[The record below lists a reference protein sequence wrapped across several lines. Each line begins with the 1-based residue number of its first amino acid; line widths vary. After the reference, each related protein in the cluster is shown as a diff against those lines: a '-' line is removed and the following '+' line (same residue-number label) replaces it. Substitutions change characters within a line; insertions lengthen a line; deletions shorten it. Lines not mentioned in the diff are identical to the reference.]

1 MKKTLITSL
10 VLMIMAGTSL
20 AQTPP
25 PSPRPDT
32 KSPAASEKSQL
43 FQVVLVV
50 GSTAGTESVQDLPK
64 NAAKAIDDIRDF
76 LPYKNYKLLDAGL
89 LRAVADSMSSE
100 MILKGKTTD
109 GDREFRAT
117 LRYRE
122 RKDGQTLLVDQFI
135 LFAKPEHMGLL
146 KEGYAPEAPSKLID
160 TSFSIGLNE
169 TIVVG
174 SSRLNG
180 SGTAIIVLLTA
191 LPMS

>member
-1 MKKTLITSL
+1 MKKTLITSV

-25 PSPRPDT
+25 HTPRPDT
-32 KSPAASEKSQL
+32 KSPTASEKSQL

-160 TSFSIGLNE
+160 TSFSIDLNE

>member
-1 MKKTLITSL
+1 MKKTLITSV